1 MTTFEETSVSETTA
15 AVAAPTAS
23 VAAPAAAPS
32 GGRRVALDTARVV
45 LALFFGFSAV
55 AKIMAHESAVQSFD
69 RMGWGSGAMYT
80 IGGLETAGAVAL
92 LVPLLAGVA
101 AMALAG
107 LLAGA
112 SIVQLTLLD
121 PPNAVMPA
129 LLIAVVV
136 LIARDRK
143 DRTAELA
150 ALLRGLTAARRGGQ

>member
-1 MTTFEETSVSETTA
+1 
-15 AVAAPTAS
+15 
-23 VAAPAAAPS
+23 
-32 GGRRVALDTARVV
+32 
-45 LALFFGFSAV
+45 
-55 AKIMAHESAVQSFD
+55 
-69 RMGWGSGAMYT
+69 MGWGSGAMYT